1 MLSSTALLILFRFDS
16 RSHFLLYMYM
26 YITLKSSHKHYERYS
41 GNLKLDPQCI
51 PMHNLS
57 WTDCGRPSS
66 DKILYRHIFLL
77 KSEKNND
84 IFLRFQEVKN
94 AF

>member
-16 RSHFLLYMYM
+16 RSHFLLYMY
-26 YITLKSSHKHYERYS
+26 ITLKSSHKHYKIYS

-51 PMHNLS
+51 PMHILS

-84 IFLRFQEVKN
+84 IFLQFQEVKD